1 MNTLYRVFVGLPA
14 FMCER
19 DRPMQERTVFF
30 EAPYDYASGSNAG
43 AAEVLEKL
51 LTLAWGVDA
60 SGWCE
65 EGFAYN
71 LRRAREI
78 LDEAMGEGDSRLLEI
93 GWGGPERIS
102 YARAEDVDLFVTPR
116 QNKRIRA
123 ALEQSLAVRFQAAR
137 KALGV
142 LA

>member
-14 FMCER
+14 FMCDR

-30 EAPYDYASGSNAG
+30 EAPYNYANGSTAG

-65 EGFAYN
+65 SGFAYN
-71 LRRAREI
+71 LCREREI
-78 LDEAMGEGDSRLLEI
+78 IDGAMGKGDSRLLEV
-93 GWGGPERIS
+93 GWGGTEGIH
-102 YARAEDVDLFVTPR
+102 YAKADDIDLFVSPR
-116 QNKRIRA
+116 QAKRVRA
-123 ALEQSLAVRFQAAR
+123 ALLATES
-137 KALGV
+137 KAV
-142 LA
+142 TS